1 MTCQRMGHLLP
12 MEGTKATVEGDKMA
26 RFHSCKDDFYMFYM
40 PYSLPS
46 TREGV
51 GVVGRR
57 TSLWSSSPASALL
70 AS

>member
-1 MTCQRMGHLLP
+1 
-12 MEGTKATVEGDKMA
+12 MEGTKATVEGDNMEC
-26 RFHSCKDDFYMFYM
+26 FHSCKVVSYMFYM

-51 GVVGRR
+51 GVAGRR
-57 TSLWSSSPASALL
+57 TSLRSSSPASAFL